1 MRRVTKAC
9 VPAVALLLLWACA
22 TPEPAPQE
30 SLLARY
36 PVERPFAESRF
47 STFGGLTLHY
57 RTWTPAGEPAAKILL
72 LHAEGAST
80 VTYRLLAPR
89 LAEAGYAVV
98 AIDLPG
104 FGFSDTALE
113 FEHTLANRTG
123 VLWSLID
130 RLDTEPNEFPPADA
144 WVIGGHGMGGQ
155 VATGMALERP
165 ARTAGLVLFAT
176 EVVGTQRA
184 RRGFWFP
191 PVRWAWRAWLENSL
205 YTPDGVDELLS
216 SAYGRPA
223 TDEEVGLYAAPL
235 VRPEMPNAYVRYART
250 AGEID
255 LSLDDL
261 GAPALLIWGELDDW
275 IDTETA
281 AATAQAVPASTLEVV
296 PNAHHLP
303 METHAA
309 ATSEAMVRWI
319 GER

>member
-22 TPEPAPQE
+22 TPEPAPEE

-80 VTYRLLAPR
+80 VTYRRLGPQ

-123 VLWSLID
+123 ILWSLLD

-144 WVIGGHGMGGQ
+144 WVVGGHGMGGQ

-165 ARTAGLVLFAT
+165 ARAAGLILFAT
-176 EVVGTQRA
+176 EIVGAQRV

-205 YTPDGVDELLS
+205 YTWDGVEELLS

-223 TDEEVGLYAAPL
+223 TEEEVDVYTAPL
-235 VRPEMPNAYVRYART
+235 LRPEMPNAYIHYART
-250 AGEID
+250 ADEMEFD
-255 LSLDDL
+255 LPSV
-261 GAPALLIWGELDDW
+261 GAPALLIWGANDDW
-275 IDTETA
+275 IDLETA
-281 AATAQAVPASTLEVV
+281 EATVAALPAATMEIVPD
-296 PNAHHLP
+296 AHHLP
-303 METHAA
+303 METHTA
-309 ATSEAMVRWI
+309 ATRDAIVRWI
-319 GER
+319 GDR

>member
-9 VPAVALLLLWACA
+9 IPALVLLLLWACA
-22 TPEPAPQE
+22 APDPAPQQ

-80 VTYRLLAPR
+80 VTYRRLGPQ

-104 FGFSDTALE
+104 FGFSDTALA
-113 FEHTLANRTG
+113 FEHTLANRSG
-123 VLWSLID
+123 VLWSLLD

-144 WVIGGHGMGGQ
+144 WVVGGHGMGGQ
-155 VATGMALERP
+155 VATAMALERP

-176 EVVGTQRA
+176 EILGSQRP

-205 YTPDGVDELLS
+205 YTRDGVEELLS
-216 SAYGRPA
+216 AAYGRPA
-223 TDEEVGLYAAPL
+223 TDEETGLYTAPL
-235 VRPEMPNAYVRYART
+235 LRPGMADAYVNYART
-250 AGEID
+250 ADETEFE
-255 LSLDDL
+255 LDSI
-261 GAPALLIWGELDDW
+261 GAPALVIWGANDDW
-275 IDTETA
+275 IEP
-281 AATAQAVPASTLEVV
+281 ATGEATVNALPGARLELVPD
-296 PNAHHLP
+296 AHHLP
-303 METHAA
+303 METHTAA
-309 ATSEAMVRWI
+309 VRDAIVGWI
-319 GER
+319 GGR